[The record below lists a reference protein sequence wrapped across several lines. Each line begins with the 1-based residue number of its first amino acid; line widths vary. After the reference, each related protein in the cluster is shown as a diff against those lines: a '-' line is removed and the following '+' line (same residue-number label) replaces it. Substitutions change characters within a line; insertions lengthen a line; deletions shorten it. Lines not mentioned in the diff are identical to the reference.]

1 MYPYAAPVPRLYRA
15 LALIQALIAILTLL
29 GLVIYWMTSTVDT
42 GYSTRL
48 GADSYDLGLY
58 AVTLLAP
65 VAVMLVGLLVAFV
78 GLAVFLA
85 RGSLPARVASC
96 CGWAVLL
103 VAGLVLVQVHP
114 AFVLVLFVSLC
125 MLLALALADRL
136 SSPSNRSAPISIPAA
151 VPPAHFQTGQIP
163 VQQAAPAPSD
173 SGAIGEHPN
182 GPQ

>member
-1 MYPYAAPVPRLYRA
+1 MYPYPAPVPRLYRA

-29 GLVIYWMTSTVDT
+29 GLVIYWMTSTGDA
-42 GYSTRL
+42 GSSTRL
-48 GADSYDLGLY
+48 GADTYDLGLY

-65 VAVMLVGLLVAFV
+65 VAVMLVGLLVSFV

-85 RGSLPARVASC
+85 KGSLPARVASC

-103 VAGLVLVQVHP
+103 IAGLVLVQVHP

-136 SSPSNRSAPISIPAA
+136 AAGRSGPAA
-151 VPPAHFQTGQIP
+151 VPAAPPAPFQTGQIP
-163 VQQAAPAPSD
+163 VLPPAPGTTDTGSFPQ
-173 SGAIGEHPN
+173 HPN